1 LHGLLWPEQPLHW
14 PKMCTSTGYDPEF
27 SGGEN
32 MLWTI
37 VVLLLIAW
45 LLGLV
50 GVYQI
55 GSIIWLF
62 LAAAIIVL
70 LLQFI
75 TGRRPI
81 A

>member
-1 LHGLLWPEQPLHW
+1 
-14 PKMCTSTGYDPEF
+14 MCTYLGNDPKLL
-27 SGGEN
+27 GGED

-50 GVYQI
+50 GIYQI

-75 TGRRPI
+75 TGRRPV

>member
-1 LHGLLWPEQPLHW
+1 
-14 PKMCTSTGYDPEF
+14 MCTYLGNDPKLL
-27 SGGEN
+27 GGED

-62 LAAAIIVL
+62 LVAAIIVL

-75 TGRRPI
+75 TGRRPV